1 MLFMRYFNPRSRE
14 GSDPTAVFLLHF
26 PSISIHAPARGATCP
41 AGVFGRWRPLF
52 QSTLPRGERHRRA
65 TQNVPPQEISIHAPA
80 RGATICLIDSQLK
93 EMISIHA
100 PARGATSSSSYCKQ
114 SSSNFNPRS
123 REGSDFHWTPFA
135 SSISYFNPRSREG
148 SDKSYST
155 FQPEP

>member
-1 MLFMRYFNPRSRE
+1 MF
-14 GSDPTAVFLLHF
+14 
-26 PSISIHAPARGATCP
+26 SICNIIT
-41 AGVFGRWRPLF
+41 VF

-148 SDKSYST
+148 SDGNHNENSDSAVQISIHAPARGAT
-155 FQPEP
+155 C